1 MLKRGFKIVD
11 GLDQSQGMLKE
22 REKKNIFRHLY
33 CSFFTSEPIST
44 LLPSKLVNMDI
55 CEIV

>member
-22 REKKNIFRHLY
+22 AEKKNIFRHLY

-44 LLPSKLVNMDI
+44 LLPSKLVNMVI

>member
-1 MLKRGFKIVD
+1 MLKRGFKIFD
-11 GLDQSQGMLKE
+11 GFDPSQGMLKE
-22 REKKNIFRHLY
+22 AEKNNIFRHLY

-44 LLPSKLVNMDI
+44 LHPSKLVNMVI